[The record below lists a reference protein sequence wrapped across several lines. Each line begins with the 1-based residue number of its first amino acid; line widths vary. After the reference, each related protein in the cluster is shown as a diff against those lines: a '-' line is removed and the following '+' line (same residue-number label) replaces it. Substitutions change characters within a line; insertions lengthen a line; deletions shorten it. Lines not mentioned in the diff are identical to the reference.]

1 MYKQK
6 NFADTRRSK
15 EVKKC
20 KVRETRPSGGK
31 NKRKLGGLHMAD
43 GSSQKANKTQRQ
55 SLFPEIQRNL
65 YIYKSL
71 FDTMRSPTE
80 DSHYF
85 PPVCGPTM

>member
-20 KVRETRPSGGK
+20 KVRETRHSGGK

-43 GSSQKANKTQRQ
+43 GSSQKANKTQMQ

-65 YIYKSL
+65 DFQGQTEIQICWGRKL
-71 FDTMRSPTE
+71 FETLWSQ
-80 DSHYF
+80 SI
-85 PPVCGPTM
+85 C